1 MHACINT
8 YVHTYIHTYMHTYM
22 HTYTHTS
29 IHTYNTFFF
38 HTYIYT
44 YIHTFRRITLFYFCT
59 TGDEGDSFFFYF
71 CTKGDEGDSFFFFTS
86 VLQETRAIQS
96 ATERWARYLSEEPT
110 REAVSAAYK
119 ATFGDVGDLATEI
132 AKESAEHKAIAEA
145 AEAAELAKVCM
156 Y

>member
-1 MHACINT
+1 MSHACMHACINT

-59 TGDEGDSFFFYF
+59 T
-71 CTKGDEGDSFFFFTS
+71 GDEGDSFFFFTS